1 MTKRASFDPSQMGWR
16 LGRAHEPRGGE
27 LWCPWDRTCGV
38 IGPQGSGKTLD
49 LLTPA
54 LLSAPGAALVT
65 LTKTDDLLLSITAR
79 GRDGRP
85 TVVLDPFSQADGL
98 PELIWDPIAGCVDPI
113 VAERRAKA
121 FIAGTIKSSTNGSPS
136 DGAARFYTAESV
148 KVLQCYC
155 HAAALAGFDLDRVL
169 EWVDRPQATSE
180 PAEILLNHP
189 GAALHWHG
197 LLQGALTGDDRT
209 VGNTTTTVHQ
219 AMSLFYQPSI
229 RARCV
234 PGKGRA
240 ATDIA
245 AVILAGGTFYLL
257 GRDDPYAS
265 ASPLMTALA
274 EHILDTALRLA
285 NSSPWGRLCPPLLA
299 CLDELP
305 STAPLPT
312 LRTRMANERALGI
325 SIIYAAQTWRQ
336 LASVFGETE
345 ARAIFGL
352 TNVLVMFGGSKD
364 GQFNKEVSDLI
375 GTVRVARTT
384 WQLGH
389 TGGRSAHGDD
399 MLILRPEEVRQI
411 PEKHALVVAE
421 ASKPIIAKLSRCIEG
436 RAGEQ
441 LRSQQQEVRRQLNDC
456 HSHTIASEARAVA
469 AIAACREHGLDVPR
483 DVSIAGFGNM
493 EIAALQSPALT
504 TIRSPIAAI
513 GAAAGKQ
520 ILARI
525 AGEDAPPK
533 VEFEAELVAGG
544 TKLIKCML
552 NVSFD
557 EQKAR
562 LAERLDD
569 PTKHWKYNPGDVD
582 SRQKWPAYM
591 DAYAAALELCNTADA
606 PWYVIPANKKWYR
619 NWAVAELLRETLDGM
634 SLSWPVADFDVEV
647 EKKRVAES

>member
-1 MTKRASFDPSQMGWR
+1 MTIRSGFDPSQVGWR
-16 LGRAHEPRGGE
+16 IGRAVEPRGSD
-27 LWCPWDRTCGV
+27 LWCPWDRTAGV

-79 GRDGRP
+79 GRGGRP
-85 TVVLDPFSQADGL
+85 TRVLDPFSQADGL
-98 PELIWDPIAGCVDPI
+98 PELIWDPIAGCVDPT

-121 FIAGTIKSSTNGSPS
+121 FIAGTIKSSTSGHGSPS
-136 DGAARFYTAESV
+136 DGAARFYTAEAA
-148 KVLQCYC
+148 KVLQCYF
-155 HAAALAGFDLDRVL
+155 HAAALAGLDLDRVL

-219 AMSLFYQPSI
+219 AMGLFYQPSI

-234 PGKGRA
+234 PSTGRP

-245 AVILAGGTFYLL
+245 EVIRAGGTFYLL
-257 GRDDPYAS
+257 GRDDPYTS

-274 EHILDTALRLA
+274 EHILDTALQLA
-285 NSSPWGRLCPPLLA
+285 NTSPWGRLCPPMLA

-345 ARAIFGL
+345 ARAVFGL

-384 WQLGH
+384 WQMGQ

-421 ASKPIIAKLSRCIEG
+421 NSKPIIAKLSRCIEG

-441 LRSQQQEVRRQLNDC
+441 IRSQQQDARRRLHDRRT
-456 HSHTIASEARAVA
+456 HTIASEARAVA
-469 AIAACREHGLDVPR
+469 AIATNRGSDRP
-483 DVSIAGFGNM
+483 
-493 EIAALQSPALT
+493 
-504 TIRSPIAAI
+504 
-513 GAAAGKQ
+513 
-520 ILARI
+520 
-525 AGEDAPPK
+525 
-533 VEFEAELVAGG
+533 
-544 TKLIKCML
+544 
-552 NVSFD
+552 
-557 EQKAR
+557 
-562 LAERLDD
+562 
-569 PTKHWKYNPGDVD
+569 
-582 SRQKWPAYM
+582 
-591 DAYAAALELCNTADA
+591 
-606 PWYVIPANKKWYR
+606 
-619 NWAVAELLRETLDGM
+619 
-634 SLSWPVADFDVEV
+634 
-647 EKKRVAES
+647 